1 MINNKRYLIKERLA
15 KKFDIEYDSLDKTP
29 DKLEEKQIDEIIHE
43 ITSLKQKF
51 TLAPYDNQ
59 VIPLGKNS
67 DRSRELFHRRK
78 YYRDYALPNTSFN
91 LNEVDGA
98 APDDTSNFQGKR
110 NDMVSKFNTIDLVAN
125 KTFYGRIDTNNR
137 SIYPSEKFLKMI
149 NTKETV
155 LLLNFVADAANDM
168 MEKISRM
175 VQVGKIRSTSAYA
188 QFEPK
193 TGWTSLTATHHESM
207 KEVFRIFI
215 SKYATS
221 KQYFTKII
229 DFDSYITHF
238 TNFLDL
244 FLPAYPLTRSN
255 MQLAKNIDPGI
266 SGLVFQIDSDSHD
279 NDEIKYKKYILD
291 SNFEDIA
298 IIANGFGFMIDKNA
312 PWRFIADLES
322 PQMQQRMK
330 DLGFDT
336 LQEMFSEFYYDTHL
350 YEINAIRDYFLSF
363 YDSYVESYPYY
374 SKTNVCGAG
383 AKTILHYRQKRI
395 KNSITKRKRCF

>member
-207 KEVFRIFI
+207 KE
-215 SKYATS
+215 
-221 KQYFTKII
+221 
-229 DFDSYITHF
+229 
-238 TNFLDL
+238 
-244 FLPAYPLTRSN
+244 
-255 MQLAKNIDPGI
+255 
-266 SGLVFQIDSDSHD
+266 
-279 NDEIKYKKYILD
+279 IKH
-291 SNFEDIA
+291 A
-298 IIANGFGFMIDKNA
+298 IG
-312 PWRFIADLES
+312 
-322 PQMQQRMK
+322 
-330 DLGFDT
+330 
-336 LQEMFSEFYYDTHL
+336 
-350 YEINAIRDYFLSF
+350 
-363 YDSYVESYPYY
+363 
-374 SKTNVCGAG
+374 
-383 AKTILHYRQKRI
+383 
-395 KNSITKRKRCF
+395 